1 MSLAVYMLATMKS
14 KISRMLVV
22 FSAVC
27 LEFLFA
33 TSHARWPLPIDPLN
47 PHSALTPIYQWSQA
61 PTRRF
66 DTVPI
71 AHCLS
76 STFLGCHCQVSTH
89 IGACDRCRRQMQYA
103 AWNKSTI
110 VDILVLILKVIVA
123 AALIGHAHHI
133 KGEIQ
138 PEPVY
143 GVLDDPTYAYSAE
156 AATDMLVRV
165 SWIAGGY
172 VMVASA
178 IGLIGRCLHAAPLYG
193 VYYCA
198 NIFGFAVCLT
208 AAIIPTV
215 WGTTR
220 KGLCLAAEASCLA
233 VEDLSLCPYPVS
245 SFATQTRQRVL
256 ADPTEGV
263 SGAEGAVTMASSS
276 PCCYLPSFF
285 SFCEHFFGAVY
296 TQTVIAVVLLALVM
310 TQSMISCCYLCCD
323 CDRRKYFVWDW
334 EPAKLP
340 VCSSSLLSCVLGGA
354 QAFQPFVPL
363 GVYGCSRASQS
374 DPLYLPSRCGV
385 AVHHSTHVCMCPACI
400 CLQGP

>member
-1 MSLAVYMLATMKS
+1 
-14 KISRMLVV
+14 
-22 FSAVC
+22 
-27 LEFLFA
+27 
-33 TSHARWPLPIDPLN
+33 
-47 PHSALTPIYQWSQA
+47 
-61 PTRRF
+61 
-66 DTVPI
+66 
-71 AHCLS
+71 
-76 STFLGCHCQVSTH
+76 
-89 IGACDRCRRQMQYA
+89 MQYA

-340 VCSSSLLSCVLGGA
+340 VCSSSLLSCVLAWTSKGRLPDIPELPTFVPPGGLPGRFSLHKGGEPMKPGRDSQAVKGRRRTREGGRRLSSLDKAGPAVQERGEGEDSAEGGA
-354 QAFQPFVPL
+354 
-363 GVYGCSRASQS
+363 GGKG
-374 DPLYLPSRCGV
+374 SRCAEERKEDSKG
-385 AVHHSTHVCMCPACI
+385 
-400 CLQGP
+400 

>member
-1 MSLAVYMLATMKS
+1 
-14 KISRMLVV
+14 
-22 FSAVC
+22 
-27 LEFLFA
+27 
-33 TSHARWPLPIDPLN
+33 
-47 PHSALTPIYQWSQA
+47 
-61 PTRRF
+61 
-66 DTVPI
+66 
-71 AHCLS
+71 
-76 STFLGCHCQVSTH
+76 
-89 IGACDRCRRQMQYA
+89 MQYA
-103 AWNKSTI
+103 AWNKSTF

-276 PCCYLPSFF
+276 PCCYLPSFLF
-285 SFCEHFFGAVY
+285 FCEHFFGAVY

-323 CDRRKYFVWDW
+323 CDRPWTSKGRLPDIPELPTFVPPGGLPGRFSLHKVG
-334 EPAKLP
+334 EPLKPGRDSQAVKGRRRTREDGRRL
-340 VCSSSLLSCVLGGA
+340 SSLDKAGPAVQEGGEGEDSAEGGA
-354 QAFQPFVPL
+354 
-363 GVYGCSRASQS
+363 GEKG
-374 DPLYLPSRCGV
+374 SRCAEERKEDSKG
-385 AVHHSTHVCMCPACI
+385 
-400 CLQGP
+400 